1 MSGGTQGSRGS
12 AGQSLAPTWDPALGT
27 EGEAKAATPSLPRRD
42 SGRSPSHPCRRLLTH
57 PRSPPDFWSPPR
69 TYPLPFKAEPVKGPV
84 KWSHSTRLA
93 ASRLGEMRVL
103 SSFTLRCH
111 RRRGG
116 PRSPG
121 INRTPRPKKAHS
133 VQLTTPS
140 LALPSWPVQPG
151 LVPCGNGGA
160 AGRGSEAE
168 GNHGESR

>member
-1 MSGGTQGSRGS
+1 MSGGRQGSRGS
-12 AGQSLAPTWDPALGT
+12 AGQSLAPTWDPAQGT
-27 EGEAKAATPSLPRRD
+27 EGEGCDPIPAEEGQRPQPQPPTPPPPHPP
-42 SGRSPSHPCRRLLTH
+42 PSSARLLVPT
-57 PRSPPDFWSPPR
+57 PYLSVAIQSR
-69 TYPLPFKAEPVKGPV
+69 TSVLGPV
-84 KWSHSTRLA
+84 KWSYSTHLA
-93 ASRLGEMRVL
+93 VSRLGEMRVL
-103 SSFTLRCH
+103 SSFTLRRP

-133 VQLTTPS
+133 AQLTTLS

-168 GNHGESR
+168 GSHGESR